1 MRKYFFQVGVTFLC
15 FISFSCSSILKTN
28 NELLDVNK
36 LPELNDFFE
45 NNSQS
50 ENFLLTSSGQ
60 FSKAYVVICNNIKYS
75 IAVNDS
81 NKIIYI
87 STSDSNFVTLDNIR
101 IGSTQKDFSSFD
113 SSLVYKENGWAYFV
127 KLQSG
132 WNAAFTE
139 GESMT
144 NEPLTRDSKVSFFFK
159 K

>member
-15 FISFSCSSILKTN
+15 FISFSCSFILKTN
-28 NELLDVNK
+28 NELLYVNE

-60 FSKAYVVICNNIKYS
+60 FSNAYVVIWNNIKYS

-81 NKIIYI
+81 NKIFYI
-87 STSDSNFVTLDNIR
+87 STSDSNFITSDNIR
-101 IGSTQKDFSSFD
+101 IGSTQKDFSYFD

-132 WNAAFTE
+132 WNAAFIE

-144 NEPLTRDSKVSFFFK
+144 NEPLTKDSKVSFFFK